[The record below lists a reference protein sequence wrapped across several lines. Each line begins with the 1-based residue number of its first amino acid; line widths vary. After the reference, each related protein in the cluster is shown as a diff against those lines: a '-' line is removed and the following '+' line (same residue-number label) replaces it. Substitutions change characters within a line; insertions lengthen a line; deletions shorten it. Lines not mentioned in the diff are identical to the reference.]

1 MGQRKVYTDCWY
13 KMPRDWRH
21 LTNGEPEDKT
31 IGIRDE
37 HYGSPTYR
45 TKVTWKQLKDEGVFT
60 LILVVETKGRTEREI
75 AEDAVQSARTV
86 WDVKRHIAVAE
97 NQGVNGQ
104 SDLFLSFRLPSIPP
118 VQEVERLYR
127 LIKAL

>member
-1 MGQRKVYTDCWY
+1 MGQRKVYTECWY

-21 LTNGEPEDKT
+21 LTDGGPADKT
-31 IGIRDE
+31 IGIKDE

-45 TKVTWKQLKDEGVFT
+45 TKVTWNQLENEGVFT

-75 AEDAVQSARTV
+75 ADDAIQSAHEV
-86 WDVKRHIAVAE
+86 WDVRKHIAVAE

-118 VQEVERLYR
+118 IAEVERLYR
-127 LIKAL
+127 LIKQL